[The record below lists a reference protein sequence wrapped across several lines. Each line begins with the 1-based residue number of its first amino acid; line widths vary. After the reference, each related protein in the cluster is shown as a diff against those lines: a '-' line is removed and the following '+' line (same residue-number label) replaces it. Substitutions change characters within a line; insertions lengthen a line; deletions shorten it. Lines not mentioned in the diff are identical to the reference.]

1 MARPIMRDK
10 AMTRV
15 NVMLDRDALTK
26 AQRKAA
32 KAGIDPGT
40 AGSSSAFIRWLI
52 DEYNASKNAMK

>member
-1 MARPIMRDK
+1 MPRPLSRDK

-15 NVMLDRDALTK
+15 NVMLDRDALEK

-40 AGSSSAFIRWLI
+40 AGSTSAFIRWLI
-52 DEYNASKNAMK
+52 DEYLKEK